1 MRCFLL
7 KVQWSLRLTVALFE
21 SHTRTSVG
29 KICDRCWSS
38 SSMSDDSSF
47 DEVSVWCF
55 ARVEWYWSQSVY
67 GLQAVTV
74 ATSNSL
80 FPFPMWCSWAGAY
93 TILVCFEMT
102 HRWNPY
108 QRCCHRLFLSSF
120 ECCGWLPKHC
130 TALSCTIC
138 PVICLNVVSLTK
150 HSGWIVVFPIHD
162 HSWKQQT
169 SQHQPGQPCLAS
181 CWSVAV
187 CSASALTRLSQC
199 MGRRCRPPW

>member
-7 KVQWSLRLTVALFE
+7 KVQWSLQMTVALFE

-93 TILVCFEMT
+93 TILVSFEMT

-108 QRCCHRLFLSSF
+108 QRCGHRLLLSSLKF
-120 ECCGWLPKHC
+120 NRCQATPVTSAVVVGCPR
-130 TALSCTIC
+130 TARRY
-138 PVICLNVVSLTK
+138 
-150 HSGWIVVFPIHD
+150 
-162 HSWKQQT
+162 
-169 SQHQPGQPCLAS
+169 LAQ
-181 CWSVAV
+181 
-187 CSASALTRLSQC
+187 SAQSFVWTW
-199 MGRRCRPPW
+199 CR

>member
-1 MRCFLL
+1 MHR
-7 KVQWSLRLTVALFE
+7 
-21 SHTRTSVG
+21 
-29 KICDRCWSS
+29 
-38 SSMSDDSSF
+38 
-47 DEVSVWCF
+47 
-55 ARVEWYWSQSVY
+55 SQLVY
-67 GLQAVTV
+67 GLQAVPV

-93 TILVCFEMT
+93 TILVSFEMT

-108 QRCCHRLFLSSF
+108 QRCGHRLFLSSF

-169 SQHQPGQPCLAS
+169 SQHQPGQPWLAS

-187 CSASALTRLSQC
+187 CSASALVPVSQC
-199 MGRRCRPPW
+199 SSRLYCFPRHFEVFLTAETLFRQHVGTNYIIGVRQSAGHCVVLNLFNILRTLQPRKLLDICPE